1 MEQPT
6 LAHTFADA
14 LPDMAVPMP
23 GTDLPDAKLIVLNEP
38 LAGELGLDTEWL
50 RSRDGVAWLAGAAG
64 GHATAYA
71 GHQFGQFV
79 PVLGD
84 GRALL
89 LGDIGGYELQL
100 KGSGPTPFSRPGS
113 DGLGA
118 VGPMLREYLVSE
130 FMHAI
135 GIPTTRALAVIRTG
149 EKVIRQQG
157 QVPAGI
163 VVRTASSHLRVGSLQ
178 YAAQKSRELVADVV
192 ALAGFDGPAA
202 LLDTVIDRQI
212 DLVNRWMRVGFVH
225 GVMNT
230 DNAALSGETIDYGP
244 CAFTQRFDGAAL
256 FSSIDAQGRYA
267 FGNQPG
273 IVAWNMVRL
282 AETLL
287 PELGQE
293 KAQELLSTLQS
304 RWDAAWQRY
313 VGGHAEGLILA
324 EDITTYNREHGIVF
338 GGVTA
343 FEYGDA
349 PDGSPYPGPIY
360 IPRNH
365 MLQDAIT
372 KAERDGDVAPYLAL
386 LNAVT
391 HPYDEDAGE
400 EWMAQPEKPG
410 PFTTFCGT

>member
-1 MEQPT
+1 MHQPT

-14 LPDMAVPMP
+14 LPDMAVPLP
-23 GTDLPDAKLIVLNEP
+23 GTQVPGAELIVLNAP
-38 LAGELGLDTEWL
+38 LARELGLDPDWL
-50 RSRDGVAWLAGAAG
+50 RSPEGVAWLAGSAG
-64 GHATAYA
+64 GHATAYS

-89 LGDIGGYELQL
+89 LGDIGGREIQL
-100 KGSGPTPFSRPGS
+100 KGSGLTPFSRPGS

-118 VGPMLREYLVSE
+118 IGPMLREYLISE

-135 GIPTTRALAVIRTG
+135 GIPTTRSLAVLRTG
-149 EKVIRQQG
+149 ETVVRQQG
-157 QVPAGI
+157 PVPAGI
-163 VVRTASSHLRVGSLQ
+163 VVRVATSHLRVGSLQ
-178 YAAQKSRELVADVV
+178 YAAQQSRDLVGDVI
-192 ALAGFDGPAA
+192 AAAGFDGPAE

-230 DNAALSGETIDYGP
+230 DNVALSGETIDYGP
-244 CAFTQRFDGAAL
+244 CAFTQRFDGAAS

-273 IVAWNMVRL
+273 ILAWNMVRL

-293 KAQELLSTLQS
+293 QAQEILSTLQT
-304 RWDAAWQRY
+304 RWDGAWGRY
-313 VGGHAEGLILA
+313 VGAHAEGLVLA
-324 EDITTYNREHGIVF
+324 EDITAYNREHGMPF
-338 GGVTA
+338 GGTDPN
-343 FEYGDA
+343 ED
-349 PDGSPYPGPIY
+349 DTYPGPIY

-365 MLQDAIT
+365 MLDAAIT
-372 KAERDGDVAPYLAL
+372 AAERDGDVAAYLAL
-386 LNAVT
+386 LQAVT
-391 HPYDEDAGE
+391 HPYDEAAGE

-410 PFTTFCGT
+410 PFRTFCGT

>member
-14 LPDMAVPMP
+14 LPDMAVPVS
-23 GTDLPDAKLIVLNEP
+23 GTDLPDAELIVLNE
-38 LAGELGLDTEWL
+38 AHARELGLDPDWL
-50 RSRDGVAWLAGAAG
+50 RSAEGVAWLAGSAG
-64 GHATAYA
+64 GHATAYS

-84 GRALL
+84 GRAML
-89 LGDIGGYELQL
+89 LGDIDGREIQL
-100 KGSGPTPFSRPGS
+100 KGSGLTPFSRPGS

-118 VGPMLREYLVSE
+118 IGPMLREYLVSE

-178 YAAQKSRELVADVV
+178 YAAQKSRDLVADVV

-287 PELGQE
+287 PEPGQE

>member
-23 GTDLPDAKLIVLNEP
+23 GTHIQDAELIVLNEP
-38 LAGELGLDTEWL
+38 HARELGLDPDWL
-50 RSRDGVAWLAGAAG
+50 RSDEGVAWLAGSAG
-64 GHATAYA
+64 GHATAYS

-84 GRALL
+84 GRAML
-89 LGDIGGYELQL
+89 LGNINGREIQL
-100 KGSGPTPFSRPGS
+100 KGSGLTPFSRPGS

-118 VGPMLREYLVSE
+118 IGPMLREYLVSE

-178 YAAQKSRELVADVV
+178 YAAQKSRDLVADVV

>member
-14 LPDMAVPMP
+14 LPDMAVPVP
-23 GTDLPDAKLIVLNEP
+23 GTHIQDAELIVLNEP
-38 LAGELGLDTEWL
+38 HARELGLDTEWL

-178 YAAQKSRELVADVV
+178 YAAQKSRDLVADVV

-212 DLVNRWMRVGFVH
+212 DLVNRWMRIGFVH

-230 DNAALSGETIDYGP
+230 DNVALSGETIDYGP
-244 CAFTQRFDGAAL
+244 CAFTQRFDGAAS

-273 IVAWNMVRL
+273 ILAWNMVRL

-293 KAQELLSTLQS
+293 KAQEILSTLQT
-304 RWDAAWQRY
+304 RWDAAWKRY
-313 VGGHAEGLILA
+313 VGDHAEGLILA
-324 EDITTYNREHGIVF
+324 EDITTYNREHGMPF
-338 GGVTA
+338 GRA
-343 FEYGDA
+343 
-349 PDGSPYPGPIY
+349 GSEGPIY

-365 MLQDAIT
+365 MLQDAINA
-372 KAERDGDVAPYLAL
+372 AERDGDFAPYLAL

>member
-14 LPDMAVPMP
+14 LPDMAVPLP
-23 GTDLPDAKLIVLNEP
+23 GTQVPGAELIVLNEP
-38 LAGELGLDTEWL
+38 LARELGLDPDWL
-50 RSRDGVAWLAGAAG
+50 RSDDSVAWLAGSAG
-64 GHATAYA
+64 GHATAYS

-89 LGDIGGYELQL
+89 LGDTNGREIQL
-100 KGSGPTPFSRPGS
+100 KGSGLTPFSRPGS

-118 VGPMLREYLVSE
+118 IGPMLREYLISE

-135 GIPTTRALAVIRTG
+135 GIPTTRSLAVLRTG
-149 EKVIRQQG
+149 ETVVRQQG
-157 QVPAGI
+157 PVPAGI
-163 VVRTASSHLRVGSLQ
+163 VVRVATSHLRVGSLQ
-178 YAAQKSRELVADVV
+178 YAAQQSRDLVGDVI
-192 ALAGFDGPAA
+192 AAAGFDGPAE

-230 DNAALSGETIDYGP
+230 DNVALSGETIDYGP
-244 CAFTQRFDGAAL
+244 CAFTQRFDGAAS

-273 IVAWNMVRL
+273 ILAWNMVRL

-293 KAQELLSTLQS
+293 RAQEILSTLQA
-304 RWDAAWQRY
+304 RWDKTWSHY
-313 VGGHAEGLILA
+313 VGAHAEGLMLA
-324 EDITTYNREHGIVF
+324 QDITTYNREHGMPF
-338 GGVTA
+338 GGT
-343 FEYGDA
+343 E
-349 PDGSPYPGPIY
+349 PNKDGTYPGPIY

-365 MLQDAIT
+365 MLDAAIT
-372 KAERDGDVAPYLAL
+372 AAERDGDVAAYLAL
-386 LNAVT
+386 LQAVT
-391 HPYDEDAGE
+391 HPYDEAAGE

-410 PFTTFCGT
+410 PFRTFCGT

>member
-23 GTDLPDAKLIVLNEP
+23 GTHIQDAELIVLNEP
-38 LAGELGLDTEWL
+38 HARELGLDPDWL
-50 RSRDGVAWLAGAAG
+50 RSDEGVAWLAGSAG
-64 GHATAYA
+64 GHATAYS

-84 GRALL
+84 GRAML
-89 LGDIGGYELQL
+89 LGDINGREIQL
-100 KGSGPTPFSRPGS
+100 KGSGLTPFSRPGS

-118 VGPMLREYLVSE
+118 IGPMLREYLVSE

>member
-1 MEQPT
+1 MHQPT

-14 LPDMAVPMP
+14 LPDMAVPLP
-23 GTDLPDAKLIVLNEP
+23 GTQVPGAELIVLNEP
-38 LAGELGLDTEWL
+38 LARELGLDPDWL
-50 RSRDGVAWLAGAAG
+50 RSPEGVAWLAGSAG
-64 GHATAYA
+64 GHATAYS

-89 LGDIGGYELQL
+89 LGDISGREIQL
-100 KGSGPTPFSRPGS
+100 KGSGLTPFSRPGS

-118 VGPMLREYLVSE
+118 IGPMLREYLISE

-135 GIPTTRALAVIRTG
+135 GIPTTRSLAVLRTG
-149 EKVIRQQG
+149 ETVVRQQG
-157 QVPAGI
+157 PVPAGI
-163 VVRTASSHLRVGSLQ
+163 VVRVATSHLRVGSLQ
-178 YAAQKSRELVADVV
+178 YAAQQPRDLVGDVI
-192 ALAGFDGPAA
+192 AAAGFDGPAE

-230 DNAALSGETIDYGP
+230 DNVALSGETIDYGP
-244 CAFTQRFDGAAL
+244 CAFTQRFDGAAS

-273 IVAWNMVRL
+273 ILAWNMVRL

-293 KAQELLSTLQS
+293 QAQEILSTLQA
-304 RWDAAWQRY
+304 RWDGAWGRY
-313 VGGHAEGLILA
+313 VGAHAEGLVLA
-324 EDITTYNREHGIVF
+324 EDITAYNREHGMPF
-338 GGVTA
+338 GGTDPN
-343 FEYGDA
+343 ED
-349 PDGSPYPGPIY
+349 DTYPGPIY

-365 MLQDAIT
+365 MLDAAIT
-372 KAERDGDVAPYLAL
+372 SAERDGDVAAYLAL
-386 LNAVT
+386 LQAVT
-391 HPYDEDAGE
+391 HPYDEAAGE

-410 PFTTFCGT
+410 PFRTFCGT